1 MERIFNL
8 KTKDDKKIYC
18 LHNTGIKKNKSV
30 VIFVHGLTGN
40 PNEHL
45 FYNAAHSFPKKGVDV
60 FRFALYWWSDEKHRK
75 LDECSLTTHVEDLNT
90 TLRYLRPKYK
100 NIIVVGHSL
109 GSPVILKADIT
120 LFDNVILW
128 EPSYLEKGIRHEL
141 TEVKVNKQTMWLS
154 RDAFSYILKGKLISE
169 WEEFNGKNELHLIA
183 ELGKPLKIIA
193 GKKGILLKGSRAYFK
208 VAKEP
213 KELIIIDNATHC
225 FDEAGTEAELLK
237 ETLSWVKLNS
247 N

>member
-1 MERIFNL
+1 M
-8 KTKDDKKIYC
+8 Y
-18 LHNTGIKKNKSV
+18 
-30 VIFVHGLTGN
+30 
-40 PNEHL
+40 
-45 FYNAAHSFPKKGVDV
+45 
-60 FRFALYWWSDEKHRK
+60 FALRLYWWSDKNHRK
-75 LDECSLTTHVEDLNT
+75 LDECSLSTHAEDLNIV
-90 TLRYLRPKYK
+90 LKYLRPKYK
-100 NIIVVGHSL
+100 NITVVGHSL
-109 GSPVILKADIT
+109 GSPVILKADKT

-128 EPSYLEKGIRHEL
+128 EPSYLEKSIRHKL
-141 TEVKVNKQTMWLS
+141 TKVRINKQTMWLT
-154 RDAFSYILKGKLISE
+154 RDALSYILSEKLVSE
-169 WEEFNGKNELHLIA
+169 WEGFNGKNELQFIA

-193 GKKGILLKGSRAYFK
+193 GKKGILLKGSKAYFK